1 VSSVPGI
8 AADAAGHRLFGQAV
22 AQPSCIH
29 GCIQLDVSEV
39 VQFRQ
44 DEERLERLRRAG
56 LKPNEF
62 ARAAFERAYAKLVAE
77 EAARRLEAASA
88 RGDRTKRGRPAESI
102 HDARDELAR
111 RGR

>member
-1 VSSVPGI
+1 MSSIPGI
-8 AADAAGHRLFGQAV
+8 MADAAGHPLLGQAG
-22 AQPSCIH
+22 AQGSCIH
-29 GCIQLDVSEV
+29 GCIQLGMSEV

-56 LKPNEF
+56 IKPNEF

-88 RGDRTKRGRPAESI
+88 RGDRTKRGRPAEAI
-102 HDARDELAR
+102 RDARDELAR